1 MADAGA
7 APGAG
12 CEPTLAQ
19 LMDPAALERRLA
31 DARARRA
38 VALAGRQGGLAAR
51 RGAEPPARR
60 TAFPVLLERLKARP
74 AAPWPWLPVFLAG
87 LAAGLALAL
96 VIALVARPAPPPEV
110 WHGAAATRLA
120 PEPPRLAL
128 AGPSTRVVPYLP
140 AALVPPG
147 TRTALRPEP
156 RPASVADA
164 RPAAVTRGRPAAT
177 PPEIAAAVLG
187 DLNRATLGTAAATVG
202 LRERVVL
209 PGLTISLDRRGLRL
223 KAHPSARRRH

>member
-12 CEPTLAQ
+12 REPTLAQ

-38 VALAGRQGGLAAR
+38 VALAGRQGGLAAPSAPR
-51 RGAEPPARR
+51 AAS
-60 TAFPVLLERLKARP
+60 PVLLERPQARP
-74 AAPWPWLPVFLAG
+74 AAPWPRLPVFLAG

-96 VIALVARPAPPPEV
+96 VVALVARPAAPPEV
-110 WHGAAATRLA
+110 WQGAAPARLA

-128 AGPSTRVVPYLP
+128 AGPSTPVVPYLP

-147 TRTALRPEP
+147 TRMALRPEP
-156 RPASVADA
+156 RPAWLADA
-164 RPAAVTRGRPAAT
+164 RSAPVTRGRTAAT

-187 DLNRATLGTAAATVG
+187 NLNRATLGTAAATVG

-223 KAHPSARRRH
+223 KAYPSRRRR

>member
-12 CEPTLAQ
+12 REPTLAQ

-38 VALAGRQGGLAAR
+38 VALAARQGAAAR
-51 RGAEPPARR
+51 RGAEPSRR
-60 TAFPVLLERLKARP
+60 AAFPVLFERLAARP
-74 AAPWPWLPVFLAG
+74 AAAWPRLPVFLAG

-96 VIALVARPAPPPEV
+96 VIALVARPAAPPEL
-110 WHGAAATRLA
+110 WHAAAPARLA

-128 AGPSTRVVPYLP
+128 AGPSPPVVPYLP

-147 TRTALRPEP
+147 TRLALRPEP
-156 RPASVADA
+156 RPAWLADA
-164 RPAAVTRGRPAAT
+164 RSAPVTRGRPVAT

-187 DLNRATLGTAAATVG
+187 NLNRATLGTAAATVG

-223 KAHPSARRRH
+223 RAHPSARRRH